1 MDAPDLANATT
12 YVVTDQP
19 NAVDR
24 WHVLPDMTVI
34 YERRPG
40 EFEEA
45 RVLTAST
52 LQNHPAWTEVAPE
65 ASSRES

>member
-1 MDAPDLANATT
+1 MDAPDLTNATT
-12 YVVTDQP
+12 YVVAGQH

-34 YERRPG
+34 DERRPG

-45 RVLTAST
+45 RVLTA
-52 LQNHPAWTEVAPE
+52 APFE
-65 ASSRES
+65 TAPHGQK

>member
-1 MDAPDLANATT
+1 MDAPDLTDATT
-12 YVVTDQP
+12 YVVADRP

-24 WHVLPDMTVI
+24 WHVMPDMTVI

-52 LQNHPAWTEVAPE
+52 LRDRPLWVVIPKPA
-65 ASSRES
+65 R

>member
-1 MDAPDLANATT
+1 MDAPDLTNATT
-12 YVVTDQP
+12 YVVADQP
-19 NAVDR
+19 HAVDR

-45 RVLTAST
+45 RVLAAST
-52 LQNHPAWTEVAPE
+52 LRDRPAWTEVTPD
-65 ASSRES
+65 SSGGQP

>member
-1 MDAPDLANATT
+1 MDAPDLTAAIT
-12 YVVTDQP
+12 YVIANQP

-24 WHVLPDMTVI
+24 WHVLSDMTVI

-52 LQNHPAWTEVAPE
+52 LRDRPLWAELGSEPG
-65 ASSRES
+65 R

>member
-1 MDAPDLANATT
+1 MDTPDLTNATT
-12 YVVTDQP
+12 YVVAGQP

-45 RVLTAST
+45 RVLTATT
-52 LQNHPAWTEVAPE
+52 LRDQPLWTEVPKPTA
-65 ASSRES
+65 

>member
-1 MDAPDLANATT
+1 METPDLSNAVT
-12 YVVTDQP
+12 YVVADQP
-19 NAVDR
+19 DAVDR
-24 WHVLPDMTVI
+24 WHLMPDMTVI

-52 LQNHPAWTEVAPE
+52 LRDRPLWVARTGPPL
-65 ASSRES
+65 

>member
-1 MDAPDLANATT
+1 MDKPDLADAIT
-12 YVVTDQP
+12 YVVADQP
-19 NAVDR
+19 NAGDR

-52 LQNHPAWTEVAPE
+52 LRDRPLWVELTTE
-65 ASSRES
+65 

>member
-1 MDAPDLANATT
+1 MDTPDLANART
-12 YVVTDQP
+12 YIVVDHP

-24 WHVLPDMTVI
+24 WHVLSDMTVI

-40 EFEEA
+40 EFEES

-52 LQNHPAWTEVAPE
+52 LRDRPLWTELPK
-65 ASSRES
+65 S

>member
-1 MDAPDLANATT
+1 LETPPDLTGATT
-12 YVVTDQP
+12 YVVADQP
-19 NAVDR
+19 HAVDR

-45 RVLTAST
+45 RVLTAAT
-52 LQNHPAWTEVAPE
+52 LRDRPLWVEAPTDG
-65 ASSRES
+65 A

>member
-1 MDAPDLANATT
+1 MDKPDLSDAIT
-12 YVVTDQP
+12 YVVADQP

-34 YERRPG
+34 YERRTG

-52 LQNHPAWTEVAPE
+52 LRDRPLWVELTME
-65 ASSRES
+65 

>member
-1 MDAPDLANATT
+1 MDAPDLTDATT
-12 YVVTDQP
+12 YVVADQP

-34 YERRPG
+34 YERKPG

-52 LQNHPAWTEVAPE
+52 FATAPLG
-65 ASSRES
+65 RR

>member
-1 MDAPDLANATT
+1 MSAPLDKPDLTGVTT
-12 YVVTDQP
+12 YVVADQP

-24 WHVLPDMTVI
+24 WHVLPDMTVV
-34 YERRPG
+34 YERRPD

-52 LQNHPAWTEVAPE
+52 LRDRPTWQEVGTV
-65 ASSRES
+65 R

>member
-1 MDAPDLANATT
+1 MDKPDLTEAIT
-12 YVVTDQP
+12 YVVADQP

-52 LQNHPAWTEVAPE
+52 LRDRPLWVE
-65 ASSRES
+65 ASKGRA

>member
-1 MDAPDLANATT
+1 MDALDLTDAIT
-12 YVVTDQP
+12 YVVADQP

-45 RVLTAST
+45 RVLTAAT
-52 LQNHPAWTEVAPE
+52 LRDRPLWVELTTGLD
-65 ASSRES
+65 SLG